1 MAANKKASAKKAAPK
16 KAVAKPAA
24 PKAAAKKTPA
34 KAAPAKALSTK
45 QTKSQIVAA
54 VAEQTGLS
62 KKDVGAVFG
71 AVAGLIAG
79 HMSKKGSGEF
89 TIPDSGVKIRRV
101 KKPAT
106 KARKMISP
114 FTGQEITVKAKPA
127 RNVIKVTALKGLKE
141 AAEK

>member
-16 KAVAKPAA
+16 AAAKPAA

-34 KAAPAKALSTK
+34 KAAPAKAISTK

-54 VAEQTGLS
+54 VSEQTGLS
-62 KKDVGAVFG
+62 KKDVSAVFG
-71 AVAGLIAG
+71 AVAGLIAA

-106 KARKMISP
+106 KARKMTSP

-127 RNVIKVTALKGLKE
+127 RNVIKVTALKSLKE
-141 AAEK
+141 AGDK